1 MTFGTI
7 KQHINYLNLK
17 KRADL
22 ALACICVCLVWLP
35 QGRAILVKH
44 LYGG

>member
-1 MTFGTI
+1 MTFGAI
-7 KQHINYLNLK
+7 KQHINYFNLK

-22 ALACICVCLVWLP
+22 ALACICVSLVWLP
-35 QGRAILVKH
+35 QCRAFLVKH